1 MLVGFAAV
9 NFSVLQSRSSESVQG
24 GGVPSAE
31 SDETLVAA
39 SPTLTEGNQTTVSR
53 KTRGM

>member
-1 MLVGFAAV
+1 MVGFAAV
-9 NFSVLQSRSSESVQG
+9 NFSVLQSRSCESAQG

-39 SPTLTEGNQTTVSR
+39 SPTLTEDNQTTVGH